1 MNLSL
6 VPKSVDPAASINR
19 VARIFEV
26 TPRGHRHVVSSTV
39 IKNIVRMVP
48 EGILWKEQ
56 PVNFK
61 EDTVERLE
69 QCMYFM
75 RIAESPIRQI
85 PVLL

>member
-48 EGILWKEQ
+48 EGSPMEQ

-61 EDTVERLE
+61 EDTVER
-69 QCMYFM
+69 
-75 RIAESPIRQI
+75 
-85 PVLL
+85 